1 MSREFEFGVSL
12 LKKIY
17 KELQILSKLEDKH
30 SVKELV
36 QTIIN
41 PIVASAYQIKVG
53 EGPQKDRLLKVL
65 FALIKELRELQNLEG
80 IRAMVLELTQILDS
94 LEAEVPLKEGST
106 E

>member
-1 MSREFEFGVSL
+1 MSKEFEFGVGL

-17 KELQILSKLEDKH
+17 KELQILSRLEDRH
-30 SVKELV
+30 SVKELM

-65 FALIKELRELQNLEG
+65 FTLIKELRELQNLEE
-80 IRAMVLELTQILDS
+80 IRAMALELTQILDS
-94 LEAEVPLKEGST
+94 LEAEVSLKE
-106 E
+106 EK